1 MWIHVVIFLLLIGV
15 VVLWR
20 LGWIPRD
27 ELADKKSRQMFVLL
41 VLAGNLLGLSLTY
54 KDLDRSLGEEA
65 KLPRKGSTYEEE
77 LVLTVEGEDPLLMPV
92 KVPMREE
99 EEVEEEK
106 EEMDEEEIQR
116 KELSQSILAYNE
128 EKGDEG
134 YYYLPSEW
142 DGKGLSWER
151 PRDNSGSLL
160 AALFLV
166 AAAATLLL
174 KRREKE
180 AAKEKRAQS
189 MLMDYPEVIMRFC
202 LLVQSGMTV
211 RNVFAKMGDDYQRK
225 RGEEVRPVYEEI
237 LTTCYEIEA
246 GVSELEA
253 YHRFGER
260 CSQVKYK
267 TFATLLIQNL
277 QKGSRQL
284 TAMLEKE
291 SQEAWEDRKRRAR
304 VMGEEAATRLLFPMI
319 LMMVCVMIIVMV
331 PALLS
336 FYGT

>member
-1 MWIHVVIFLLLIGV
+1 MWIHVVIFLLLLGV
-15 VVLWR
+15 VVLWK
-20 LGWIPRD
+20 LDWIPRE
-27 ELADKKSRQMFVLL
+27 ELADQKSRKLFVLL
-41 VLAGNLLGLSLTY
+41 VLVGNLLGLSLTY
-54 KDLDRSLGEEA
+54 QDLDRSLGPEA
-65 KLPRKGSTYEEE
+65 KLPRKGSNYEEE
-77 LVLTVEGEDPLLMPV
+77 LVLTIEGEEPIVMPV

-99 EEVEEEK
+99 EETEEEK
-106 EEMDEEEIQR
+106 EEMNEEEIR
-116 KELSQSILAYNE
+116 EKELSQSILAYNE

-134 YYYLPSEW
+134 FYYLPDEW
-142 DGKGLSWER
+142 DGKELSWEK
-151 PRDNSGSLL
+151 PGDNSGSLL

-174 KRREKE
+174 KRREKLVAE
-180 AAKEKRAQS
+180 EKRAEL
-189 MLMDYPEVIMRFC
+189 MLLDYPEVIMRFC

-211 RNVFAKMGDDYQRK
+211 RNVFAKMGADYQRK
-225 RGEEVRPVYEEI
+225 RGDEARPAYEEI

-304 VMGEEAATRLLFPMI
+304 ILGEEAATRLLFPMI